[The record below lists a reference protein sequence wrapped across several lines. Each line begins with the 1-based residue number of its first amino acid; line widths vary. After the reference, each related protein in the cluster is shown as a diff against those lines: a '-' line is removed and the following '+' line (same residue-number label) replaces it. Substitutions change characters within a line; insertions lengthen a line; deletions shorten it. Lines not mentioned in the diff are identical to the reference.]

1 MTRKVKLPRG
11 AYLKALLRPRNVCAF
26 LAVVFVFALSVL
38 KSSWVSVYSQKKLE
52 FVQAN
57 NERIFNLFQSNFSF
71 YYEDQFKP
79 AIEDFVKN
87 SPDLK
92 RIIIISNTGQATFDS
107 KDLSGERVTP
117 YKVDSSLAAH
127 PTSAQVF
134 DDSEGIGVLHPS
146 GQYSIYYVFSTRAIT
161 MRVFLAFAIGVGLLF
176 GAWFVLE
183 VVRYPVW
190 QRFTNLLNTKFK
202 IYSLRSKFIGAIV
215 MVNLLTGAI
224 IFLSQ
229 SRTQKI
235 EQTERIINMS
245 VLLADL
251 SKEHLV
257 SSFSNYFYFYY
268 QDKFVPTIKQFF
280 EQKENLV
287 QIRIISKKSGLVV
300 FDSEDMAAGN
310 QPLPGFEGKKSNLS
324 ADVLAVLSKKD
335 AFHKVISSNR
345 ADPYIQVVT
354 TYRNENQ
361 DAPFYVEYLFSF
373 VSLKKSI
380 AAVQKQIV
388 LELMPGML
396 LGVVIAIFFSQLV
409 VGPVRRVVDATNAI
423 AGGNYEVNLDANKKD
438 EIGDLMRSFNSM
450 ASELKRKNELK
461 KYLSGHSYRK
471 IVEAPDG
478 VEQIGGVRVRATVLF
493 CDIRNFVNVCESLDA
508 EEVTILLNEYFS
520 SMVEVIYK
528 HKGEVDKFIGDA
540 ILSVFYDHDDAKQPV
555 NTALHA
561 IYCAMEMRERLKE
574 FNARRLQRGKAT
586 IEIGIGINSG
596 ELVSGPIGSPDRM
609 DFTVIGDVVN
619 LANRIEKMSK
629 QGRHTRIVFSHRV
642 EEKVRG
648 LLDYEELSREKIR
661 GKEEE
666 VIVYELVKIKDVD
679 ELLSN
684 LSSPDPGIKK
694 HCIELLGYSRNIET
708 LPALY
713 QKLSDSNES
722 VRIAAVTAM
731 TRLAP
736 KDHPETLEI
745 LFNHIEHENS
755 ERVLSNLLMS
765 IGKLCTSNKILRIA
779 RFLQHSDLR
788 IVANAIEALGATDDP
803 QVIDLLIPFVSS
815 KNNRV
820 KANAAM
826 VLFSKGRVE
835 VIDVLKPMLLNSDPF
850 MRASAAFA
858 LGELTI
864 LSAAEPIAKRI
875 DGDSSTAKQFL
886 GELQGCVS
894 LLVSLLKD
902 NEPIVKRQ
910 AIVAL
915 GKIKDKSAVLP
926 LLDNLNLDADSKELV
941 HDVAEALRSIG
952 SHRLVREVI
961 RHLS

>member
-11 AYLKALLRPRNVCAF
+11 AYVKALLRPRNVCAF

-52 FVQAN
+52 FVQAS
-57 NERIFNLFQSNFSF
+57 NERVFNLFQSSFYF

-79 AIEDFVKN
+79 ALEDFVKN

-92 RIIIISNTGQATFDS
+92 RIVIISSNGQATFDS
-107 KDLSGERVTP
+107 KDLGSDKTVP
-117 YKVDSSLAAH
+117 YKVDPSLAAN
-127 PTSAQVF
+127 PSSPQVF
-134 DDSEGIGVLHPS
+134 DDPEGIGVLHPS
-146 GQYSIYYVFSTRAIT
+146 GQYSIYYVFSTRTIT
-161 MRVFLAFAIGVGLLF
+161 MRVFLAFLIGVGILF

-183 VVRYPVW
+183 VLRYPVLL
-190 QRFTNLLNTKFK
+190 RFSNLLNTRFK

-215 MVNLLTGAI
+215 MVNILTGAI

-235 EQTERIINMS
+235 EQTDRIVNMS

-280 EQKENLV
+280 AQKENLV
-287 QIRIISKKSGLVV
+287 QIRIISRKSGLVV
-300 FDSEDMAAGN
+300 FDSEDMAAGK
-310 QPLPGFEGKKSNLS
+310 QPLPGIEGKKSNLS
-324 ADVLAVLSKKD
+324 ADVLD
-335 AFHKVISSNR
+335 ALKTTDTFHKVINANR
-345 ADPYIQVVT
+345 ANPYIQVVT
-354 TYRNENQ
+354 TYRNENK
-361 DAPFYVEYLFSF
+361 DTPFYVEYLFSF
-373 VSLKKSI
+373 VSLQKSI
-380 AAVQKQIV
+380 AMVQKQIL
-388 LELMPGML
+388 LELLPGML
-396 LGVVIAIFFSQLV
+396 LGVVIALLFSQLV
-409 VGPVRRVVDATNAI
+409 VGPVRRVVDATHAI
-423 AGGNYEVNLDANKKD
+423 AGGNYEVNLETTKKD
-438 EIGDLMRSFNSM
+438 EIGDLMRSFNGM

-471 IVEAPDG
+471 IVEAPNG
-478 VEQIGGVRVRATVLF
+478 VENMGGSRVRATILF

-508 EEVTILLNEYFS
+508 EEVTSLLNDYFS
-520 SMVEVIYK
+520 NMVEVIYK

-540 ILSVFYDHDDAKQPV
+540 ILAVFYDQDDVRQPV

-561 IYCAMEMRERLKE
+561 IYCAMEMRERLNE

-586 IEIGIGINSG
+586 IEIGVGINSG

-609 DFTVIGDVVN
+609 DYTVIGDVVN
-619 LANRIEKMSK
+619 LANRIEKLSK
-629 QGRHTRIVFSHRV
+629 QGRHTRIVFSDRV
-642 EEKVRG
+642 EERVRG
-648 LLDYEELSREKIR
+648 LLDYEEMSRDKIR
-661 GKEEE
+661 GKDEE
-666 VIVYELVKIKDVD
+666 VIVYELIKIKDVD
-679 ELLSN
+679 ELLTSLSN
-684 LSSPDPGIKK
+684 PDPNVKK
-694 HCIELLGYSRNIET
+694 HCIELLGYSRNVET

-722 VRIAAVTAM
+722 VRTAAVTAM

-736 KDHPETLEI
+736 KDHAETLEI
-745 LFNHIEHENS
+745 LFNHLEHES
-755 ERVLSNLLMS
+755 AERVISNLLIG
-765 IGKLCTSNKILRIA
+765 IGKICRTNKILRIA

-835 VIDVLKPMLLNSDPF
+835 VIDVLKPMLLHSDPF

-864 LSAAEPIAKRI
+864 LSAAEPISKRVK
-875 DGDSSTAKQFL
+875 GDAAAAKQFL

-926 LLDNLNLDADSKELV
+926 LLDNLSLETDSKELI
-941 HDVAEALRSIG
+941 HDVAEALRAIG